1 MAAIIP
7 LDPHHGASVDEWTHF
22 DLVLGLTEDL
32 LPVVSN
38 NKARVSPRSN
48 IKEVGKV
55 PSLYNGDGHVVGMS
69 QWTQHVTTGNEIAQ
83 WSRTRD
89 FGICLQT
96 RRVRA
101 LDIDIPDAAES
112 DAVRA
117 FIAERYGLPTRSRG
131 NSSKFLVAFELEG
144 AFTKR
149 RFKTAQGVIEFLA
162 TGQQFIAVGRHPSG
176 ARYEWEGGL
185 PDTFPVLNATEF
197 EALWSALADEFA
209 TEEASERPAS
219 IKAAKL
225 DAVHENDPIAKHLH
239 EAGMVKRVER
249 DGRLHITCP
258 WEAEHTSD
266 TGDSSTTYWPAHT
279 GGFDNG
285 GFRCLHAHCEHRGV
299 TDLLEAVGLAENIAD
314 DFEVIEDT
322 PEDVVARKRFQFV
335 QAAEFGAGKPASWII
350 KHVLPRAELIVL
362 YGESGAGKSFMA
374 LDLMGAIARGA
385 EWRGH
390 KTTEGLRCGYI
401 AAEGAAGFRNRLHAY
416 AQHHEI
422 TLPDLPIAVL
432 TGAPSFLEK
441 KDISALAEAM
451 VAYGQ
456 IDVLVVDTLAQVTPG
471 ANENSSE
478 DMGRAIKHCK
488 LLHEATGATIILI
501 HHSGKDAARGAR
513 GWSGLKGALDC
524 ELEVARCDDD
534 RVLTISKIKDGPGEG
549 QQYGFKLLDVPL
561 GMDDDGDVYGSCVV
575 EYSEVAVTNK
585 KGGPRGK
592 NERIIYKIFLD
603 MIEVGGGRVAGK
615 AILEQFKVQ
624 TPDLRTS
631 KEDRDL
637 RDQVGKRTLG
647 ELVKKGFVVK
657 FGEDYGLPK
666 SGGGDED
673 A

>member
-69 QWTQHVTTGNEIAQ
+69 QWTQHVSTGDEISQ
-83 WSRTRD
+83 WGRVRD
-89 FGICLQT
+89 YGICLQT

-101 LDIDIPDAAES
+101 LDVDIPDAAES

-117 FIAERYGLPTRSRG
+117 FIAARYGLPVRSRG

-185 PDTFPVLNATEF
+185 PDAFPVLNAAEF
-197 EALWSALADEFA
+197 EALWSALAAEFA

-239 EAGMVKRVER
+239 EAGLVRRVER
-249 DGRLHITCP
+249 DGRLHIACP

-299 TDLLEAVGLAENIAD
+299 EDLKEAIGLAENIAD

-322 PEDVVARKRFQFV
+322 PEDVAARKRFEFV
-335 QAAEFGAGKPASWII
+335 QAAQFSAGKPASWII
-350 KHVLPRAELIVL
+350 KNVLPRAELVVL

-385 EWRGH
+385 DWRGH
-390 KTTEGLRCGYI
+390 KTHQGLGCGYI

-416 AQHHEI
+416 AQHHEVA
-422 TLPDLPIAVL
+422 LADLPIAVL
-432 TGAPSFLEK
+432 TGAPSFLER
-441 KDISALAEAM
+441 KDITALTEAIT
-451 VAYGQ
+451 AYGQ

-478 DMGRAIKHCK
+478 DMGKAIKHCK
-488 LLHEATGATIILI
+488 ALHAATGATIVLI

-549 QQYGFKLLDVPL
+549 AQYGFKLLEVPL

-575 EYSEVAVTNK
+575 EYADVAATNK

-592 NERIIYKIFLD
+592 NEKTIYKIFLD
-603 MIEVGGGRVAGK
+603 MIEVGQGRVAGK
-615 AILEQFKVQ
+615 AIIDEFKVQ

-631 KEDRDL
+631 KDERDL

-666 SGGGDED
+666 SGDGNED

>member
-7 LDPHHGASVDEWTHF
+7 LDPHHGASVDDWTHF

-55 PSLYNGDGHVVGMS
+55 PSLYNSDGHVVGMS
-69 QWTQHVTTGNEIAQ
+69 QWTQHTSTGDEISK
-83 WSRTRD
+83 WGRVRD
-89 FGICLQT
+89 YGICLQT

-101 LDIDIPDAAES
+101 LDIDIPDAGES
-112 DAVRA
+112 NAVRA
-117 FIAERYGLPTRSRG
+117 FIAERFALPTRSRG

-185 PDTFPVLNATEF
+185 PEAFPVLNVTEF

-209 TEEASERPAS
+209 TEEVSERAAS

-258 WEAEHTSD
+258 WESEHTTD

-299 TDLLEAVGLAENIAD
+299 EDLKEAIGLAENIAD
-314 DFEVIEDT
+314 DFDIIEDT
-322 PEDVVARKRFQFV
+322 PEEIAARKRFQFV

-350 KHVLPRAELIVL
+350 KHVLPRAELVVL

-390 KTTEGLRCGYI
+390 KTTPGLRCGYI

-416 AQHHEI
+416 AQHHGI
-422 TLPDLPIAVL
+422 ALPDLPIAVL

-441 KDISALAEAM
+441 KDVSALAEAM
-451 VAYGQ
+451 VSYGQ

-561 GMDDDGDVYGSCVV
+561 GMDEDGDVYGSCVV
-575 EYSEVAVTNK
+575 EYSDVAVTHK
-585 KGGPRGK
+585 KGTPRGK
-592 NERIIYKIFLD
+592 NEQTIYKIALD
-603 MIEVGGGRVAGK
+603 LLEVGGEMPPEK
-615 AILEQFKVQ
+615 AIVDEFLVRS
-624 TPDLRTS
+624 PDTRS
-631 KEDRDL
+631 SADERDL
-637 RDQVGKRTLG
+637 RPQVVRRTLKTLVGKNY
-647 ELVKKGFVVK
+647 LVN
-657 FGEDYGLPK
+657 FGGRYGLPK
-666 SGGGDED
+666 GGGEGES